1 LLLSDWLEVKAMT
14 PAELPVAQGAEIV
27 WQDQDKKHRG
37 WNVHLHV
44 GAEVI
49 KYRLDPDRNADDR
62 ELVSLAVKAAADDGY
77 QLKPDTVKVT
87 R

>member
-1 LLLSDWLEVKAMT
+1 MT
-14 PAELPVAQGAEIV
+14 PAQLPLAQSAEIV

-49 KYRLDPDRNADDR
+49 KYHLPPDRKAADSD
-62 ELVSLAVKAAADDGY
+62 LISLAVKAAEDDGY